1 MEYRTKSGR
10 VLTDA
15 MIEELAAQAERGDY
29 PGKAGK
35 MLVAPRARPPLC
47 DEELVTVA
55 FKIPRS
61 FRDKLEQGS
70 TREERVTVPIPAR
83 GTRGGTGLRKVRE

>member
-15 MIEELAAQAERGDY
+15 MIEELAAQAECGDY

-35 MLVAPRARPPLC
+35 MLVAPQGRPPLC

-61 FRDKLEQGS
+61 FRDKLDKAAHGKNESRSQFL
-70 TREERVTVPIPAR
+70 REALEAAL
-83 GTRGGTGLRKVRE
+83 G

>member
-1 MEYRTKSGR
+1 MEYRTKSCR

-35 MLVAPRARPPLC
+35 MLVAPQGRPPLC

-61 FRDKLEQGS
+61 FRDKLDKAAHGKNESRSQFL
-70 TREERVTVPIPAR
+70 REALEAAL
-83 GTRGGTGLRKVRE
+83 G